1 MSKATSVSVQTHLKV
16 IAVLLIAIGAIS
28 IPADLPYHDAFAAV
42 LLLVGAI
49 GYAIAQYSANPATIV
64 LDMQQVADVVVNFLK
79 QEKSAAAEPKPTVDP
94 TSLIAD
100 LSNLGQQVQ
109 MIVAKYQATP
119 TGQTSTANAPPAAQP
134 AASATPTA
142 SA

>member
-1 MSKATSVSVQTHLKV
+1 MSKTASVSIQTHIKV
-16 IAVLLIAIGAIS
+16 ISVLLIAVGAITF
-28 IPADLPYHDAFAAV
+28 PADFPYHDAFAAI

-49 GYAIAQYSANPATIV
+49 GYALAQYSANPAT
-64 LDMQQVADVVVNFLK
+64 VVVDAQAISNAIIDFIK
-79 QEKSAAAEPKPTVDP
+79 REKAALAEPKPSVDP

-119 TGQTSTANAPPAAQP
+119 TGATSTASAPPATS
-134 AASATPTA
+134 AASSST
-142 SA
+142 